1 MTASAL
7 LDTPRRTLAP
17 ALAAGA
23 GLAGAV
29 GVGRFAYTPILPAM
43 VDAHRIDAHDGALI
57 AAANYAGY
65 LVGAVLLAR
74 RPEMNSRNIFR
85 ISAAVLVVSEALVV
99 LPGPTVI
106 LALLRL
112 IAGLASAVIFVGC
125 AGAIARL
132 GGRAHAAGIAFGGVG
147 FGIALTG
154 LLALAAQPVLSWQG
168 LWLGAAGL
176 TALLLLPAFRLEFH
190 DERRAEVVHA
200 KRKST
205 AWRALLISYSLEGVG
220 YIVIGTFLVAA
231 VGAHNATVGSAMWV
245 IVGAAAAPAILWSI
259 AAHRWT
265 PTTALVFALLAQCA
279 SSALLAW
286 STTMWSAIIA
296 AALFGGTF
304 MGICMLAIQIGIE
317 LTDHRAAAT
326 LTAVYGAG
334 QMLGP
339 LVVAPV
345 IGDGYAMAFVIA
357 TLVLAAATAA
367 AVVVAGQL
375 RRT

>member
-29 GVGRFAYTPILPAM
+29 GVGRFAYTPLLPTM
-43 VDAHRIDAHDGALI
+43 VDAHRIDAHAGALI

-65 LVGAVLLAR
+65 LTGAVLLAR
-74 RPEMNSRNIFR
+74 RPDLNSRNAFR
-85 ISAAVLVVSEALVV
+85 ISAVVLVASEALVAM
-99 LPGPTVI
+99 PGPMM
-106 LALLRL
+106 LPALLRL
-112 IAGLASAVIFVGC
+112 IAGVASAVIFVGC

-132 GGRAHAAGIAFGGVG
+132 GGRPHAAGIAFGGVG
-147 FGIALTG
+147 FGIAFTG
-154 LLALAAQPVLSWQG
+154 LLALAARPTMSWQG

-176 TALLLLPAFRLEFH
+176 TAALLLPAFGLDIHGLRST
-190 DERRAEVVHA
+190 EVVHA
-200 KRKST
+200 KRTST
-205 AWRALLISYSLEGVG
+205 AWRALLIAYTLEGVG
-220 YIVIGTFLVAA
+220 YIVLGTFLVAA

-245 IVGAAAAPAILWSI
+245 IVGGAAAPAVLWSI

-265 PTTALVFALLAQCA
+265 PTTALVLALLAQCA
-279 SSALLAW
+279 SSALLAC

-326 LTAVYGAG
+326 LTAGYGAG

-345 IGDGYAMAFVIA
+345 IGDGYSTAFVIA
-357 TLVLAAATAA
+357 TLVLAVATAA
-367 AVVVAGQL
+367 AVIVARQL
-375 RRT
+375 KRT